1 MVVIYMHSIIF
12 VIHMQMT
19 SPSTESLACKL
30 EEKLKNVTLR
40 QSAQLAM
47 IKTHI
52 AKQLKRGETVRAK
65 KLDAEECRMK
75 VRNRAFYGGSLLP
88 INCRSCKEML
98 KTEWQGLHPIV
109 IVTWR

>member
-30 EEKLKNVTLR
+30 EEKLNNVTLR

-52 AKQLKRGETVRAK
+52 ATQLKRGETVRAK

-75 VRNRAFYGGSLLP
+75 VRNGNFHGDNIIVDCPSIADHAKK
-88 INCRSCKEML
+88 CRRQNGKGYIQS
-98 KTEWQGLHPIV
+98 
-109 IVTWR
+109 